1 MLLKLAWR
9 NLWRQKRRTFLT
21 ASALALALLL
31 SLLMRSFQEGS
42 YSANINTVARLP
54 TGLIQLQHPK
64 FKESQSIDDLIPA
77 TQDFIQFTLSQT
89 QLSTVLPRIESFAL
103 GVSGEK
109 SKGVL
114 VFGINADREN
124 KYSALA
130 SRIVEGQ
137 YLTSKNA
144 IQSTTQKSSQLN
156 SQKHKP
162 VIIAQGLAKKLGL
175 NLGSKLVLYG
185 QGYRGQTAASI
196 FTIQDILHFPMPEL
210 DNSMVYLNL
219 QDAQSFYST
228 GNMVTSWVLHT
239 DKFENIEMVVN
250 SLKQHYADDIN
261 ARDWKD
267 LSPETA
273 QQISL
278 DRVSGLFIMYLLY
291 GIVGFGLF
299 ATLLIMTLE
308 RQREFAVMLATGL
321 LRHKLLIM
329 IAIESLMIALLG
341 ISIGLT
347 IALPT
352 LIGFLLN
359 PITLTGETATMML
372 EMGYKPILPVLF
384 STQLILDQIV
394 IVLSLLAL
402 CLIYPMWRLYRL
414 DLVSALK
421 GGSHVN

>member
-9 NLWRQKRRTFLT
+9 NLWRQKRRTLLT
-21 ASALALALLL
+21 ASALALALVL

-42 YSANINTVARLP
+42 YSANIDTVARLS
-54 TGLIQLQHPK
+54 TGLIQLQHPE
-64 FKESQSIDDLIPA
+64 FKESQSIDDLLPA
-77 TQDFIQFTLSQT
+77 TPEFIQFALSHKL
-89 QLSTVLPRIESFAL
+89 LSTVLPRIESFAL
-103 GVSGEK
+103 AASGNK

-114 VFGINADREN
+114 VFGIDADAEN
-124 KYSALA
+124 RYSALA
-130 SRIVEGQ
+130 KKIVEGQ
-137 YLTSKNA
+137 YLTSQN
-144 IQSTTQKSSQLN
+144 SFQKDIKATNHQPAL
-156 SQKHKP
+156 
-162 VIIAQGLAKKLGL
+162 IAQGLAKKLGL
-175 NLGSKLVLYG
+175 ILGSELVLYG
-185 QGYRGQTAASI
+185 QGYRGQTAAAL
-196 FTIQDILHFPMPEL
+196 FTIQGILHFPMPEL
-210 DNSMVYLNL
+210 NNSMVYLNL
-219 QDAQSFYST
+219 PDAQRFYST
-228 GNMVTSWVLHT
+228 GSMVTSWVLHT
-239 DKFENIEMVVN
+239 DKFDNIEMVVN
-250 SLKQHYADDIN
+250 SLKQHYTDDIN
-261 ARDWKD
+261 VRDWKD

-278 DRVSGLFIMYLLY
+278 DRVSGIFIMYLLY

-299 ATLLIMTLE
+299 ATLLMMTLE

-329 IAIESLMIALLG
+329 ITIESLMIGLLG

-372 EMGYKPILPVLF
+372 EMGYEPILPVLF
-384 STQLILDQIV
+384 STQLIFDQIV

-421 GGSHVN
+421 GGSHAN